1 MDNACAPTLAEPAM
15 PTTTLLP
22 PRPDRLRLAVM
33 GAGSVGCYFGALLA
47 RAGHAVTLIGRQAH
61 VQAIA
66 AHGLRL
72 QTAAEDVQVPMR
84 ASTEASAAAGADVV
98 LLCVKSSDTEAA
110 ARQIQPHL
118 APGTL
123 VLTLQNGVDNDERVR
138 AVLGPAQPVA
148 AAVVYVATAMAGPG
162 HVRHFGRGDLL
173 IGPSPIAG
181 RLARELGQAGIPTQ
195 VSDNVR
201 GALWAKLVINCAYN
215 ALSAIA
221 QQPYGWLVQ
230 QEGATELIADLVA
243 ECLAVAQADGVQ
255 IPGDIQAA
263 VRGIAQ
269 SMPGQLSSTAQD
281 LARGRPGEIAHLN
294 GYVVQR
300 GAALGVAT
308 PVNHAL
314 LVLVRMLQAKT
325 AN

>member
-1 MDNACAPTLAEPAM
+1 MTNTATAAHPPAN
-15 PTTTLLP
+15 PDLL
-22 PRPDRLRLAVM
+22 RFAVM

-47 RAGHAVTLIGRQAH
+47 RAGHAVTLIGRQSH
-61 VQAIA
+61 VQAVQRQ
-66 AHGLRL
+66 GLRL
-72 QTAAEDVQVPMR
+72 QTAAEDVHIPIG
-84 ASTEASAAAGADVV
+84 ASTEASGVAGADVV
-98 LLCVKSSDTEAA
+98 LLCVKSTDTEAA

-118 APGTL
+118 APGAL

-173 IGPSPIAG
+173 IGPSAVAE
-181 RLARELGQAGIPTQ
+181 RLARELGAAGIPAEM
-195 VSDNVR
+195 SGNVR

-215 ALSAIA
+215 ALSAMV

-230 QEGATELIADLVA
+230 QDGATEVIADLVA

-255 IPGDIQAA
+255 IPGDIHAA

-269 SMPGQLSSTAQD
+269 SMPAQLSSTAQD
-281 LARGRPGEIAHLN
+281 LARGHPSEIAHLN
-294 GYVVQR
+294 GYVAQR

-308 PVNHAL
+308 PVNRAL
-314 LVLVRMLQAKT
+314 LVLVRMAEASRMAAPAATK
-325 AN
+325 N

>member
-1 MDNACAPTLAEPAM
+1 
-15 PTTTLLP
+15 
-22 PRPDRLRLAVM
+22 M

-47 RAGHAVTLIGRQAH
+47 RAGHTVTLIGRQAH
-61 VQAIA
+61 VQAIT

-72 QTAAEDVQVPMR
+72 QSATLDEHVR
-84 ASTEASAAAGADVV
+84 LSASTEAKAVAGADVV
-98 LLCVKSSDTEAA
+98 LLCVKSTDTETA

-118 APGTL
+118 APGAL

-173 IGPSPIAG
+173 IAPSPVSE
-181 RLARELGQAGIPTQ
+181 RLALELAAAGIPTQ
-195 VSDNVR
+195 VSGNVR

-215 ALSAIA
+215 ALSAIT

-230 QEGATELIADLVA
+230 QDGASAVIADLAA
-243 ECLAVAQADGVQ
+243 ECQAVAQADGVRMD
-255 IPGDIQAA
+255 GDVHAA

-281 LARGRPGEIAHLN
+281 LARGRPSEIEHLN
-294 GYVVQR
+294 GYVVRR
-300 GAALGVAT
+300 GAALGLAT
-308 PVNHAL
+308 PVNRAL
-314 LVLVRMLQAKT
+314 LVLVRMLQAKSI
-325 AN
+325 